1 MENPVPAPAAPRGQ
15 LYLLGGVFA
24 LVLLLLAIGYFL
36 FLRTDYVVLAQGLR
50 PTDASAIV
58 AELDKRGVAYRLRDG
73 GATIL
78 VPEGQADATRVA
90 IAGSDAAARGQIG
103 FELFNKSD
111 MGLTNFAQKINYQR
125 ALQGELVR
133 TITAMDGV
141 ETARVHLAL
150 PEKALFRGDRVDPK
164 AAVTVTMKPGQTADP
179 ARVSGIQ
186 QLVAAAVPDLPE
198 GKVVV
203 LDAAGHVISPPPVVD
218 GGTGAERPAD
228 IEERGAAENYYRA
241 RARGAVERQMPGV
254 RFALR
259 VLLLP
264 NGTPPPA
271 AAGGT
276 AGADPTAVPA
286 TSWTPS
292 GEGSARNFRMRILFI
307 SEAPINSED
316 QQIARNAIV
325 QATGLDDQ
333 AGDSLSFET
342 GPIDQPVSSPPIAQ
356 PSHATAGLPV
366 AAAPTP
372 AQGFG
377 FAWPPIWLWL
387 VAGVAMA
394 AVLIWRFRRPGARMS
409 GDEQEAFAQRLRRQL
424 NMTEEAGDAAA

>member
-1 MENPVPAPAAPRGQ
+1 M
-15 LYLLGGVFA
+15 GGVLG
-24 LVLLLLAIGYFL
+24 LVLLLLATGYFL

-198 GKVVV
+198 SKVVV
-203 LDAAGHVISPPPVVD
+203 LDAAGHVISPAPAIE
-218 GGTGAERPAD
+218 GGAGLERPAD
-228 IEERGAAENYYRA
+228 IEERGAIENYYRA

-264 NGTPPPA
+264 NGPAGSDPATAPA
-271 AAGGT
+271 AG
-276 AGADPTAVPA
+276 
-286 TSWTPS
+286 WTPS
-292 GEGSARNFRMRILFI
+292 GEGAARNFRMRILFI

-316 QQIARNAIV
+316 QQVARNAIV

-342 GPIDQPVSSPPIAQ
+342 GPIDRSLSSPPIAQ
-356 PSHATAGLPV
+356 PSHAAAGAPA
-366 AAAPTP
+366 AAAPLP

-377 FAWPPIWLWL
+377 FAWPPVWLWL
-387 VAGVAMA
+387 VAGVAIA
-394 AVLIWRFRRPGARMS
+394 AMLVWRFRAPGSRMS
-409 GDEQEAFAQRLRRQL
+409 GEEQEAFAQRLRRQL

>member
-15 LYLLGGVFA
+15 LYLLGGVLG
-24 LVLLLLAIGYFL
+24 LVLLLLATGYFL

-198 GKVVV
+198 SKVVV
-203 LDAAGHVISPPPVVD
+203 LDAAGHVISPAPAIE
-218 GGTGAERPAD
+218 GGAGLERPAD
-228 IEERGAAENYYRA
+228 IEERGAVENYYRA

-259 VLLLP
+259 LLLLP
-264 NGTPPPA
+264 NGPAGSDPATAPA
-271 AAGGT
+271 AG
-276 AGADPTAVPA
+276 
-286 TSWTPS
+286 WTPS

-307 SEAPINSED
+307 SEAPINPED
-316 QQIARNAIV
+316 QQVARNAIV

-342 GPIDQPVSSPPIAQ
+342 GPIDRSQSSPPIAQ
-356 PSHATAGLPV
+356 PSHVAASAP
-366 AAAPTP
+366 AAAPLP

-377 FAWPPIWLWL
+377 FAWPPVWLWL
-387 VAGVAMA
+387 VAGVAIA
-394 AVLIWRFRRPGARMS
+394 AMLAWRFRTSGSRMS
-409 GDEQEAFAQRLRRQL
+409 GEEQEAFAQRLRRQL